1 MITLAGL
8 HVYPVKSCRGIAL
21 EEARVTETGLE
32 HDREWM
38 VVAPEGRFLTQRELP
53 RLALVGTR
61 LEQRSLW
68 LSAPHAAPLEVPL
81 DHDGIPAEVVV
92 WRDRCAARD
101 AGDAA
106 ARWLG
111 DLLDRQVRLV
121 RFDAA
126 HHRQS
131 DPAWTGTTRAY
142 AKFADGFAMLAIST
156 ASLADLN
163 ARLPQPLP
171 MNRFRPN
178 LVLDGLPPYGEDT
191 LGEFRVGDQVRL
203 RAVKPCTRCAITTTD
218 QDTGEVDG
226 VEPLRTLKTYRWN
239 ARLHGI
245 EFGQNVIVLAGAG
258 TTLTRGMEIRPA

>member
-8 HVYPVKSCRGIAL
+8 HVYPVKSCRGIELDEAL
-21 EEARVTETGLE
+21 VTETGLE

-38 VVAPEGRFLTQRELP
+38 VVTPEGRFLTQRELP

-68 LSAPHAAPLEVPL
+68 LSAPHGAPLEVPL
-81 DHDGIPAEVVV
+81 DHAGAPAEVVV

-111 DLLDRQVRLV
+111 DTLEREVRLV

-126 HHRQS
+126 HLRRS
-131 DPAWTGTTRAY
+131 DAAWTGATRAY
-142 AKFADGFAMLAIST
+142 TQFADGYALLAIST
-156 ASLADLN
+156 ASLDDLN
-163 ARLPQPLP
+163 ARLPMPLP

-178 LVLDGLPPYGEDT
+178 LVLDGLPAYGEDG
-191 LGEFRVGDQVRL
+191 LGEFRIGDQVRL
-203 RAVKPCTRCAITTTD
+203 RAVKPCMRCAITTTD
-218 QDTGEVDG
+218 QDTGAVDG
-226 VEPLRTLKTYRWN
+226 AEPLRTLKTYRWN

-258 TTLTRGMEIRPA
+258 TTLARGMELRPC

>member
-21 EEARVTETGLE
+21 DEALLTDTGLA

-38 VVAPEGRFLTQRELP
+38 IVTPAGRFLTQRELP

-61 LEQRSLW
+61 LEPGALW
-68 LSAPHAAPLEVPL
+68 LSAPHVAPLEVPL
-81 DHDGIPAEVVV
+81 GNAGTPAEVIV

-101 AGDAA
+101 AGDGA

-111 DLLDRQVRLV
+111 ELLGRDVRLV

-126 HHRQS
+126 QRRQS
-131 DPAWTGTTRAY
+131 DVAWTGDARAY
-142 AKFADGFAMLAIST
+142 AKFADGYAMLAIST
-156 ASLADLN
+156 ASLDDLN
-163 ARLPQPLP
+163 ARLVNPLP

-178 LVLDGLPPYGEDT
+178 LVLAGLAPYGEDT
-191 LGEFRVGDQVRL
+191 LGEMRIGETVRL
-203 RAVKPCTRCAITTTD
+203 RAVKPCIRCAITTTD
-218 QDTGEVDG
+218 QDTGAVDG
-226 VEPLRTLKTYRWN
+226 AEPLSTLKTYRWN
-239 ARLHGI
+239 SRLHGV

-258 TTLTRGMEIRPA
+258 AMLARGMEIRPA

>member
-21 EEARVTETGLE
+21 DEALVTETGLE

-38 VVAPEGRFLTQRELP
+38 VVTPEGRFLTQRELP

-61 LEQRSLW
+61 LEQQSLW
-68 LSAPHAAPLEVPL
+68 LSAPHAEPHEIPL
-81 DHDGIPAEVVV
+81 DQAGTPAEVVV

-111 DLLDRQVRLV
+111 ELLERQVRLV

-126 HHRQS
+126 QRRQS

-142 AKFADGFAMLAIST
+142 AQFADGYAMLAIST
-156 ASLADLN
+156 ASLDDLN
-163 ARLPQPLP
+163 ARLPKPLP

-178 LVLDGLPPYGEDT
+178 LVLDGLPPYGEDS

-218 QDTGEVDG
+218 QDTGTVDG
-226 VEPLRTLKTYRWN
+226 AEPLRTLKTYRWN

-258 TTLTRGMEIRPA
+258 TMLARGMELRSD